1 MAAATIL
8 IALGSNMRH
17 VRHGPP
23 RAVVQAAITALEG
36 CGLHIT
42 AVSRAY
48 LTAPVGSPQPA
59 YINACLAAETSL
71 SPEEVLRLLHEVERK
86 FGRQRRRRWGAR
98 VLDLDL
104 IAWGDLIQPSRYA
117 WFSETGSGKSC
128 GLTLPHPRAHLRPF
142 VLIPLAQVA
151 AEWRHPVLGR
161 SAAQLAHQT
170 GGRRQ
175 VQPDARL
182 YFSPPR
188 R

>member
-23 RAVVQAAITALEG
+23 RAVVQAAITELEG

-42 AVSRAY
+42 SVSRAY
-48 LTAPVGSPQPA
+48 LTAPVGPPQPA

-71 SPEEVLRLLHEVERK
+71 SPEQVLLLLHAVERR

-104 IAWGDLIQPSRYA
+104 IAWGDLIQPSRYT
-117 WFSETGSGKSC
+117 WFSGKAREQSHS
-128 GLTLPHPRAHLRPF
+128 LVLPHPRAHLRPF

-151 AEWRHPVLGR
+151 AGWRHPVLGR

-175 VQPDARL
+175 VHPDARL
-182 YFSPPR
+182 YFSRPR